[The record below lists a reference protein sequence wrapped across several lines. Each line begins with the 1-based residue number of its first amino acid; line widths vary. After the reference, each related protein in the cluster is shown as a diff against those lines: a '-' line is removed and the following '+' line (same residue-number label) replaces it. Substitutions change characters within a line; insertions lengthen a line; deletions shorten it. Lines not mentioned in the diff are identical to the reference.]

1 MSGMAEGRAARALG
15 KMEALRLLWQLRAA
29 LWTGVVLG
37 GGLIGLLSLLD
48 EAWPASRLL
57 ASALGVALL
66 SLGAGALFGAWRFR
80 AYGAALHAGEG
91 LVLRS
96 GVWWRTETW
105 VPIARLQH
113 LDLQQSP
120 LERLWGMARLELHT
134 AGQHDHKTAVHGLPL
149 AEAQALRESLMPR
162 VQGQHE

>member
-1 MSGMAEGRAARALG
+1 MSGMEGRAVQALG
-15 KMEALRLLWQLRAA
+15 KMTALRLLWQLRAT
-29 LWTGVVLG
+29 LWTGAVLG
-37 GGLIGLLSLLD
+37 SGLFGLLSLID
-48 EAWPASRLL
+48 EDWPWHWLL
-57 ASALGVALL
+57 AGAVPLVLL
-66 SLGAGALFGAWRFR
+66 SLFAGVVYGGWRYQ
-80 AYGAALHAGEG
+80 AYGAVLHAGEG
-91 LVLRS
+91 LVLRH
-96 GVWWRTETW
+96 GVWWRTESW

-149 AEAQALRESLMPR
+149 AEAQALREALMPR